1 MSSTQ
6 RREFAV
12 PKRAVN
18 TDQAAPAGGPY
29 SQAVVAGDTVY
40 LAGAIPAL
48 PDGTRVTGR
57 FAEQAHAAFRNL
69 AAVAA
74 AAGGSLEQAVRVG
87 VYLSDF
93 ADFAEMNTIYAQYL
107 TGEHPPVRT
116 TIPVALEGMAIEIDA
131 VLYLG

>member
-1 MSSTQ
+1 M
-6 RREFAV
+6 
-12 PKRAVN
+12 PKRSVH

-29 SQAVVAGDTVY
+29 SQAIVAGDTVY
-40 LAGAIPAL
+40 LAGAVPAL
-48 PDGTRVTGR
+48 PDGTRVTGS

-74 AAGGSLEQAVRVG
+74 AAGAGLEQAVRVG
-87 VYLSDF
+87 VYLKDF
-93 ADFAEMNTIYAQYL
+93 GDFAEMNEIYAQYL

-116 TIPVALEGMAIEIDA
+116 TIPVDLRNMLIEVDA